1 MNIDNIAEERW
12 KRDKAGQE
20 VSGLLSSER
29 TIVRK
34 VDQINIKDLAELVE
48 IVRKRTSVKNKDDGQ
63 KYYSVK
69 DPMVDQV
76 VQPGTWRGVLVRG
89 IQDPAVGP
97 AGVIQQVLAYGWA
110 TSISWLEARLGD
122 SLEMQPVGVADY
134 KFLTVV
140 FPNIAL
146 NKMQSLASA
155 LADTAS
161 FTDPKIYGEPYEG
174 TWYNSGVLTDSDKNG
189 NGIIT
194 LKLSIQYRNIDFETS
209 AISSDS
215 KVETRQQL
223 GLTTE
228 TQEPVANVDGQV
240 KTQDVKLNKDSSKDV
255 ESKRDTGTAQEHET
269 TIVSPAGTTTVS
281 EKTVQTSELATPTS
295 ERGKIKR
302 VINRISKYFSRYD
315 TVEETNTPTDQ
326 TVSLVNKTYAGTTTT
341 TKHTEKSVDLAEAT
355 LTRGT
360 VKRQDARRTQAGN
373 QETTEDS
380 HVPTDI
386 LTKDGAADV
395 FGKSARQKNSEVTFD
410 FDDTTELENKVLK
423 LVEEVRILKSVA
435 VPAYIQLEDGEAGD
449 MIMKDN
455 ESGNKEV
462 TIKLESV
469 NNTTLTEVDEKDA
482 FSTKATTE
490 TTGATAKASTTSF
503 EAGKIKTVINKW
515 MRFKARYL
523 TTTTTE
529 SSTPQSMLK
538 PGALGKTTGTDA
550 IIIDRSDTSNTQ
562 MERAYNYINA
572 PTIASSETTVD
583 NYDKSVRIESLGVN
597 RFGKHD
603 YVKYIK
609 THTIPASGGV
619 QTWTLWGAYAWFP
632 SLYEDFRLKSVK
644 EYRRKY
650 AHGLK
655 FCLTSAIAKAYI
667 DGADQASSF
676 YRIGDHL
683 YVAHSIT
690 ASWFSTGNIQDF

>member
-395 FGKSARQKNSEVTFD
+395 FGKSARQKETEVT